1 MQLLLLLLTYH
12 LEVMEFQH
20 LKIVKESY
28 GKHLLF
34 TMRLFIGFLLL
45 SVISL
50 VHGLFPFILTNTISK
65 QIEDL
70 NTRLKEG

>member
-12 LEVMEFQH
+12 LEAMEFQH

-34 TMRLFIGFLLL
+34 TIRLFIGFLLL

>member
-34 TMRLFIGFLLL
+34 TIRLFIGFLLL